1 MFTHYIYP
9 CMIYEVIT
17 MFLSPNLLQLQ
28 TLKTSPG
35 NYLQA
40 LKSIPRT
47 LRMLWVI
54 IIWWYWY
61 VLNVWLKW
69 CYTVS
74 LLLLAIFLGWSI
86 YVVPNFI
93 FITQFLSSSGIIEF
107 HESLFFGYY
116 TCLYFNCSCL
126 KNKKCFLWYLTF
138 LLLPLLILC
147 WDVYLFCSPPYHL
160 WTLIGSR
167 HPCQLISQSVL
178 FWWKKTLA
186 SRLLYM
192 WNRVDKCMYF

>member
-1 MFTHYIYP
+1 
-9 CMIYEVIT
+9 MIYEIIT

-126 KNKKCFLWYLTF
+126 KNKNVFFVIFNFPFIAVANFMLRC
-138 LLLPLLILC
+138 I
-147 WDVYLFCSPPYHL
+147 
-160 WTLIGSR
+160 
-167 HPCQLISQSVL
+167 SVL
-178 FWWKKTLA
+178 LSSLA
-186 SRLLYM
+186 L
-192 WNRVDKCMYF
+192 VDTSQFYTSMPAHQPFSFILMGKNSG